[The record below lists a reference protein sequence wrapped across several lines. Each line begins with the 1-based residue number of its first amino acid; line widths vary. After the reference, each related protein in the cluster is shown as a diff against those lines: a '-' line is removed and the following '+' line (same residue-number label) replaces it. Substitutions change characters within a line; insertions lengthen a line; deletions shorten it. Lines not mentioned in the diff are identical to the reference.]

1 MSAVSRLDLQVAS
14 VGAEA
19 LDVMR
24 IELVAAD
31 GGALPAFEPG
41 AHLAVDLPEG
51 MTRHYSI
58 VNDNRERHRY
68 VLGVG
73 LARDSR
79 GGSSYLHRQ
88 MRCGMRLSCS
98 APANNFRLDP
108 HAASVLLIAG
118 GIGVTPLVSMA
129 HWCAARHKPWRMVY
143 AARSRQRMAFGDDLR
158 QLGGALRLHAD
169 DEHGGALDVAALV
182 QSRAPDEQIYC
193 CGPAALM
200 DAVAAA
206 GSALPDGVLHFEWF
220 NAPPQAQTPERGDDG
235 FWVDLRRSNDA
246 VFVPPDRSVLEV
258 LEQHGYEVPFSCRE
272 GLCGTCETPVC
283 EGEPDH
289 RDYVLAPS
297 ERASRGTMMVCVS
310 RAVSQ
315 RLVLDL

>member
-1 MSAVSRLDLQVAS
+1 VSAVSRLDLQVAS
-14 VGAEA
+14 IRAEA

-31 GGALPAFEPG
+31 GGMLPAFDPG
-41 AHLAVDLPEG
+41 AHLDVQLPEG

-73 LARDSR
+73 LARESR
-79 GGSSYLHRQ
+79 GGSAYVHRQ
-88 MRCGMRLSCS
+88 LRCGMRLSCS

-108 HAASVLLIAG
+108 HATSVLLIAG

-129 HWCAARHKPWRMVY
+129 HWCTAQHTPWRMVY

-158 QLGGALRLHAD
+158 QLGGGLHLHAD
-169 DEHGGALDVAALV
+169 DEQGVALDVGALLL
-182 QSRAPDEQIYC
+182 SRAPHEQVYC
-193 CGPAALM
+193 CGPAPLM
-200 DAVAAA
+200 EAVAAA
-206 GSALPDGVLHFEWF
+206 GAGLPDGVLHFEWF
-220 NAPPQAQTPERGDDG
+220 NAPQQEIPEHGDDG
-235 FWVDLRRSNDA
+235 FWVDLRRSNNA
-246 VFVPPDRSVLEV
+246 LFVPPDRSVLEV

-283 EGEPDH
+283 AGEPDH